1 MRLRIISI
9 AISAVALVGIII
21 AIYQFKPYTLFAS
34 SNQVIIGNDT
44 QSVAIINA
52 NAVSYEKQ
60 VKTKSGAINTLRLRD
75 YVITLKNNSSR
86 EIIAYSIECENIGE
100 TVPKRNFTSRLYSGA
115 QFLPQTTN
123 VKKLTTP
130 DGSSCRLNAVVFSG
144 LIYEGS
150 EAVGEKLV
158 IGLRATQNKLISLR
172 NQLRI
177 MGELSN
183 NEYSNAIRAFSSN
196 IQSQLQRP
204 NTLPSNMSDED
215 AARELGEREAIHLVK
230 SGIEAAA
237 RSNDAATAK
246 LIVNDLLQKCDDYM
260 KRVQAN

>member
-9 AISAVALVGIII
+9 AISAVVLVGIII
-21 AIYQFKPYTLFAS
+21 VGYQFKPYTLFAS
-34 SNQVIIGNDT
+34 ADPVVIENDT

-52 NAVSYEKQ
+52 NAISYEKQ
-60 VKTKSGAINTLRLRD
+60 VKTKSGTLETLRLRD

-86 EIIAYSIECENIGE
+86 EILAYSIECENKGAKF
-100 TVPKRNFTSRLYSGA
+100 PRRSFTSRLYSGA
-115 QFLPQTTN
+115 EFLPQTTN

-144 LIYEGS
+144 LIYEGNK
-150 EAVGEKLV
+150 AVGEKLV
-158 IGLRATQNKLISLR
+158 MGLRATQNKLISLR
-172 NQLRI
+172 NQLKM

-183 NEYSNAIRAFSSN
+183 NEYNDAIRAFSSN
-196 IQSQLQRP
+196 IQSLLKRP
-204 NTLPSNMSDED
+204 STLSSNMSNEDE
-215 AARELGEREAIHLVK
+215 AREMGELEAIHLVK